1 MAFVRSLLLV
11 LALLSS
17 SFTAAAARETLVI
30 GITQYPSTLHPGIDS
45 MLAKSYVLGFAQRP
59 FTVYDAN
66 WQLVCLL
73 CTELPTLDNGGARRE
88 MTPEGGEGVALTI
101 TIREDAFWGDGTPIT
116 SGDVEFAWR
125 VGRNPLSGVLP
136 TEFYKRL
143 YRLDVVD
150 DKTVILHFDRL
161 THDYNAINSFY
172 PLPAHIET
180 EAFSEPSAYRH
191 RTLYATDPTNPALY
205 NGPYII
211 DQVVT
216 GSHIRLRRN
225 QSWKGSP
232 PAFETLI
239 IRTIENT
246 AAIEANLLSGAIDM
260 IAGELG
266 LTLDQALAFEKR
278 HGEQFQLIYKPG
290 LIYEHIDLNLDNPI
304 LEDVRVRRALIH
316 AIDREAI
323 SSQLFGSRQPVAS
336 GPVSPLDPMFANDIP
351 QYPFDPDQAS
361 ELLREA
367 GWTLDETGML
377 QNRAGDRLQLELMT
391 TAGDRTRELVQQ
403 VLQSQWQQAGIDIRI
418 RNQPARVF
426 FGETVTKRQFT
437 GLAMFA
443 WISAPDS
450 VPRTTLHSS
459 EIPTAANGYVGQ
471 NTPGFR
477 NEEVD
482 RLIDDM
488 EVEMNEERRR
498 QMWKRLQEIY
508 AERLP
513 AIPLYFR
520 ANAFVL
526 PKWLSGIEPT
536 GHQYPTTLWVEHWR
550 VREN

>member
-1 MAFVRSLLLV
+1 
-11 LALLSS
+11 
-17 SFTAAAARETLVI
+17 
-30 GITQYPSTLHPGIDS
+30 

-88 MTPEGGEGVALTI
+88 MTPDGGEGVALTL

-125 VGRNPLSGVLP
+125 VGRHPLSGVLP

-143 YRLDVVD
+143 YQLDIVD

-172 PLPAHIET
+172 PLPAHIEA

-211 DQVVT
+211 DQVVA
-216 GSHIRLRRN
+216 GSHIRLRHN
-225 QSWKGSP
+225 QYWEGSP

>member
-1 MAFVRSLLLV
+1 MLLGGSLNSV
-11 LALLSS
+11 N
-17 SFTAAAARETLVI
+17 ARETLVI
-30 GITQYPSTLHPGIDS
+30 GITQYPALLHPGIDS

-66 WQLVCLL
+66 WRLVCLL

-88 MTPEGGEGVALTI
+88 TTPDGGEGVALTI
-101 TIREDAFWGDGTPIT
+101 TIKDDAFWGDGTPIT
-116 SGDVEFAWR
+116 SRDVEFAWQ
-125 VGRNPLSGVLP
+125 VGRNPQSGVLP
-136 TEFYKRL
+136 IEFYKRL
-143 YRLDVVD
+143 YKLDIVD

-172 PLPAHIET
+172 PLPADVET
-180 EAFSEPSAYRH
+180 EAFSDPSTYRH
-191 RTLYATDPTNPALY
+191 RTAYATDPTNPALY

-211 DQVVT
+211 DQVVA
-216 GSHIRLRRN
+216 GSHIRLIRN
-225 QSWKGSP
+225 PHWRGRI
-232 PAFETLI
+232 PAFETVI

-246 AAIEANLLSGAIDM
+246 AAIEANLISGAIDM

-266 LTLDQALAFEKR
+266 LTLDQALAFERR
-278 HGEQFQLIYKPG
+278 HGREFQLIYKPG
-290 LIYEHIDLNLDNPI
+290 LIYEHVDLNLDNPF
-304 LEDVRVRRALIH
+304 LQDVRVRRALIH

-323 SSQLFGSRQPVAS
+323 STQLFGSRQPVAS

-351 QYPFDPDQAS
+351 QYPFDPDLAS
-361 ELLREA
+361 KLLGEA
-367 GWTLDETGML
+367 GWRLDDTGML
-377 QNRAGDRLQLELMT
+377 NNSAGERLHLELMT
-391 TAGDRTRELVQQ
+391 TAGDRTRELVEQ
-403 VLQSQWQQAGIDIRI
+403 VLQSQWRQAGIDIRI

-426 FGETVTKRQFT
+426 FGETVLKRQFP

-459 EIPTAANGYVGQ
+459 EIPTAENGYVGQ

-477 NEEVD
+477 SEEVD
-482 RLIDDM
+482 RLIEDM
-488 EVEMNEERRR
+488 EVEMNEDLRRE
-498 QMWKRLQEIY
+498 MWRRLQQIY

-520 ANAFVL
+520 AQAFIL
-526 PKWLSGIEPT
+526 PKWIRGIEPT

-550 VREN
+550 VSEN